1 MKLPTPSTTSP
12 VFGPTSSGRRSSV
25 KPLRIGILRAHQGDD
40 ALVRRLDA
48 VTDWCHCET
57 VVLDNDTDFGILN
70 NFDVVVISDTAGP
83 DGDAG
88 DTALKQAHKHLE
100 LLRKRQIGVMIST
113 RRPWRYAG
121 FDSGVVCVSA
131 DGSFEQAR
139 GVLTALAHVRPMIL
153 QIDKQYAA
161 MQRLGKSLARRFE
174 ATNRELQ
181 LASRLQRDF
190 LPHESLSS
198 GPFRFSTLFRPCS
211 WVSGDI
217 FDIFRLDESHW
228 GFYLADAV
236 GHGVAAGLL
245 TMYIKHAIRP
255 KRIRNDGYEIVPP
268 SQVLSHLNDLLA
280 QQGLPDSQFITGWYG
295 VLNTESN
302 ELQYAVAG
310 HPPALLLSPNS
321 DVRELHG
328 DGCLLGLGVGER
340 FSDETVT
347 LSPGDRVFIY
357 SDGLEPTLITHR
369 PPLPKMPVFEDGMI
383 DMLRSPA
390 PALMDRLRTLLDNMP
405 GSLAQADDVSVV
417 VLDFDN
423 MQLKA

>member
-1 MKLPTPSTTSP
+1 MSTSSKSTSP
-12 VFGPTSSGRRSSV
+12 AIFNPTFGGHRPAV
-25 KPLRIGILRAHQGDD
+25 KPLRIGILRASKGDD
-40 ALVRRLDA
+40 ALVRRLDT
-48 VTDWCHCET
+48 VVDWCHCET
-57 VVLDNDTDFGILN
+57 VVLDNATDFGILN
-70 NFDVVVISDTAGP
+70 NFDAVVLSDTAGP
-83 DGDAG
+83 DGDA
-88 DTALKQAHKHLE
+88 DEKIINQARKHLE
-100 LLRKRQIGVMIST
+100 LLRKRQVGVMVST

-121 FDSGVVCVSA
+121 FDSGVVCVSP
-131 DGSFEQAR
+131 DGSFDMAR

-198 GPFRFSTLFRPCS
+198 EPFRFTTLFRPCS

-255 KRIRNDGYEIVPP
+255 KRILREGYEIVAP
-268 SQVLSHLNDLLA
+268 SEVLSHLNDLLS

-295 VLNTESN
+295 ILNTDTN
-302 ELQYAVAG
+302 ELRYAVAG
-310 HPPALLLSPNS
+310 HPPALLLTPNN

-340 FSDETVT
+340 FSDESVT

-369 PPLPKMPVFEDGMI
+369 PPLPKMPVFEPGMI
-383 DMLRSPA
+383 ELLRSPA
-390 PALMDRLRTLLDNMP
+390 PALVEQLRTLLDSAP
-405 GSLAQADDVSVV
+405 GSLAQADDVSVL
-417 VLDFDN
+417 VLDFDV
-423 MQLKA
+423 LSPGV